1 MLLKVLKTSRK
12 NHEAIA
18 VTKRLIFQL
27 HVIAAQWRR
36 WTITV
41 GLWSYWSLLKKAV
54 IARWSVCT
62 SSYRQW

>member
-41 GLWSYWSLLKKAV
+41 GLWSYWSLL
-54 IARWSVCT
+54 
-62 SSYRQW
+62 